1 MKKSFTDTAAAA
13 FISKPTAAPTPTPA
27 AITDP
32 AATEQGEKEPEMLI
46 MFRKPKCNP
55 GEEARTLRKQL
66 LMRPS
71 VFAAINTYAQAHR
84 LSFNGIAELAIEY
97 YMQTHD
103 KDGTPRG

>member
-13 FISKPTAAPTPTPA
+13 FITQPPAAKPAPAAEITAPAAP
-27 AITDP
+27 D
-32 AATEQGEKEPEMLI
+32 EKEPEMLI

-71 VFAAINTYAQAHR
+71 VFNAINAYAQAHR